1 MNNAIDLQKRADE
14 MAVMLRRDGYK
25 DAASLI
31 LELRRELYSRE
42 DALNRVRWA
51 IQPE

>member
-31 LELRRELYSRE
+31 LELRRELYERQS
-42 DALNRVRWA
+42 ALDRIRWA
-51 IQPE
+51 LDPD

>member
-1 MNNAIDLQKRADE
+1 MSNLIDLQKRADE
-14 MAVMLRRDGYK
+14 AATMLRRDGYK
-25 DAASLI
+25 EQAMLI